1 LGLEIALGCLL
12 STLASASAVRAAEP
26 PDESLQRR
34 GLRCVSRA
42 DFPVPAEARIIPLS
56 GADFETGGQTPSGW
70 GLGSGRVVV
79 AADAPQGRA
88 YGCVP
93 VRQGLLVITPHVSG
107 VPGAP
112 HFLSFWLNSS
122 TDCWAAIEF
131 GSDEQLRTAGDHYPG
146 TPSTGNQW
154 RRVGYYFWW
163 PIQCQTVRFH
173 IRCQAEIPDG
183 EFLAVDD
190 FRLRTASEAEMS
202 AAYEA
207 ERAHLPPYDVTPRPD
222 DGRNLALSVAK
233 WEGRAGLPGN
243 KPFLIWAVGSSW
255 TNFQGDGYPLIRAI
269 RERFPH
275 APPIIYKKHAGSGTP
290 WDFARGWV
298 RQFVVAEQPDLVLTY
313 TNGSL
318 DGLDALLTEV
328 RRHTTADVIVP
339 SLHFFQHSQLTPQEI
354 EVFEGVPIDKVREVC
369 RRHGAEFVDNRRELA
384 QYLQQAGLEPAALVG
399 DPVHQN
405 QHGRI
410 RIWDNICRHVA
421 KPDAFNDA
429 PESRERR
436 IAVVPPASSYTEQVT
451 ASGPWT
457 ATDGRLHT
465 DQKDARLTVRFTGN
479 RIDLLGRKGPSGGTL
494 RVLLDGVPADQAPA
508 FATTFIRPKPAVW
521 PRELKGPGPGDVAPH
536 AVELRTG
543 IVPQTWTIT
552 MTSDAGDYRL
562 EGSATGFDGE
572 GHVAQLFLSR
582 SGQIAIDPKL
592 WRHART
598 ERKDSSVVYGNGT
611 GDTFAFDVY
620 RCATG
625 TVSFRSE
632 QPEPLCQ
639 PLVQNLTNGPHTL
652 EIISNGDGDVSIEAL
667 YVFQPPGE

>member
-1 LGLEIALGCLL
+1 
-12 STLASASAVRAAEP
+12 
-26 PDESLQRR
+26 
-34 GLRCVSRA
+34 
-42 DFPVPAEARIIPLS
+42 
-56 GADFETGGQTPSGW
+56 
-70 GLGSGRVVV
+70 
-79 AADAPQGRA
+79 
-88 YGCVP
+88 
-93 VRQGLLVITPHVSG
+93 
-107 VPGAP
+107 
-112 HFLSFWLNSS
+112 
-122 TDCWAAIEF
+122 
-131 GSDEQLRTAGDHYPG
+131 
-146 TPSTGNQW
+146 
-154 RRVGYYFWW
+154 
-163 PIQCQTVRFH
+163 
-173 IRCQAEIPDG
+173 
-183 EFLAVDD
+183 
-190 FRLRTASEAEMS
+190 
-202 AAYEA
+202 
-207 ERAHLPPYDVTPRPD
+207 
-222 DGRNLALSVAK
+222 
-233 WEGRAGLPGN
+233 
-243 KPFLIWAVGSSW
+243 
-255 TNFQGDGYPLIRAI
+255 
-269 RERFPH
+269 
-275 APPIIYKKHAGSGTP
+275 
-290 WDFARGWV
+290 
-298 RQFVVAEQPDLVLTY
+298 VAEQPDLVLTY